1 MYEGYMLKDRNQNQ
15 IPVLIQEAADFL
27 MQIGRQL
34 NDAGRVLAS
43 IGDGLFAVGQI
54 LLFFDT
60 DKRLSDDRIQ
70 IF

>member
-1 MYEGYMLKDRNQNQ
+1 MYERYVLKDRNQNQ
-15 IPVLIQEAADFL
+15 IPALIQEAADFL
-27 MQIGRQL
+27 MRIGRQL

-54 LLFFDT
+54 LL
-60 DKRLSDDRIQ
+60 